1 MRTYVYICMY
11 VYMCII
17 YVDSILV
24 LSINTHTYIYI
35 YILYTCV
42 WLSVIALSIS
52 HNSSL
57 LADTL
62 PGLRPIDLGAHQNMI
77 PLTLNKTNLFGGF

>member
-1 MRTYVYICMY
+1 MY

-24 LSINTHTYIYI
+24 LSINTHTDIYI

>member
-1 MRTYVYICMY
+1 MCMY

-24 LSINTHTYIYI
+24 LSINTHI